1 MTDARNVQIFV
12 LIDALGW
19 EYIEGNEFLDEF
31 LPYRTPLQ
39 TVLGFSSGAIP
50 TILTGLRPA
59 QHGHWNL
66 FYYDP
71 KGSPFR
77 WMRPLTFLPDWI
89 MDHRVTCKIM
99 KEMGRHVLG
108 MGPLFQCYVSPRYLP
123 WFNYIEKRSIYGNQ
137 GIPGTPSIFDRLTE
151 AGIPHRVYSYHQAPD
166 SELVRRAC
174 HDVENSDA
182 RFFFVYLSEMDAFL
196 HMHCQEPEEV
206 KKKLAWYA
214 AELRRLFETALQADP
229 SAGLTVLSDHGMTP
243 VKHHFDLVGAMK
255 RLGFSM
261 PKDYL
266 AVYDSTM
273 ARFWFFNERTR
284 REFTALLS
292 GLECGKILNDAELEE
307 FGILFPDRRYGELI
321 FLLHPTWLIGES
333 NFNGRGWAPRGMHG
347 YHPADRHS
355 DGVFLSNRPPS
366 APVRAIQDVYRCMR
380 EVAV

>member
-1 MTDARNVQIFV
+1 
-12 LIDALGW
+12 
-19 EYIEGNEFLDEF
+19 
-31 LPYRTPLQ
+31 
-39 TVLGFSSGAIP
+39 
-50 TILTGLRPA
+50 
-59 QHGHWNL
+59 
-66 FYYDP
+66 
-71 KGSPFR
+71 
-77 WMRPLTFLPDWI
+77 
-89 MDHRVTCKIM
+89 
-99 KEMGRHVLG
+99 
-108 MGPLFQCYVSPRYLP
+108 
-123 WFNYIEKRSIYGNQ
+123 
-137 GIPGTPSIFDRLTE
+137 
-151 AGIPHRVYSYHQAPD
+151 
-166 SELVRRAC
+166 
-174 HDVENSDA
+174 
-182 RFFFVYLSEMDAFL
+182 MDAFL

-284 REFTALLS
+284 GEFTALLS

-347 YHPADRHS
+347 YHPGDRYS

>member
-1 MTDARNVQIFV
+1 MTHARNVQIFV

-77 WMRPLTFLPDWI
+77 WMRPLTFLPSWI

-108 MGPLFQCYVSPRYLP
+108 MGPLFECYVGPRYLP

-137 GIPGTPSIFDRLTE
+137 GIPGTPSIFDQLTE

-214 AELRRLFETALQADP
+214 AELRRLFETALQVDP
-229 SAGLTVLSDHGMTP
+229 IAGLTVLSDHGMTP

-261 PKDYL
+261 PEDYL

-273 ARFWFFNERTR
+273 ARFWFFNEKAR

-321 FLLHPTWLIGES
+321 FLLDPTWLIGES
-333 NFNGRGWAPRGMHG
+333 NFNGKGWSPRGMHG
-347 YHPADRHS
+347 YHPGDRYS
-355 DGVFLSNRPPS
+355 DGIFLSNRPPS